1 MLCIHPAGRALL
13 PCRDRL
19 TSDSMDDLI
28 FLSQR
33 IPYPPNK
40 GDKIRSWNILA
51 HLRRSFR
58 IHLGCFIDDPH
69 DWQYTQKLQEI
80 CGGECRFVKLD
91 PRLAKLRSLKSF
103 LTGDSLTRWYFHD
116 AALSAWVGDVAARVK
131 PSHIFCYSSAV
142 TPYVLE
148 QKLVP
153 AARCLVDFVDVDSDK
168 WTQYAAT
175 TGQPMRWVYT
185 REGRTLL
192 DLEREAARAFGGV
205 ILCSQNEAELFRKL
219 APESATKIGH
229 ANNGV
234 DTAFFDPAVA
244 SGNPYGPGP
253 VYAFTGAMDYWPNI
267 DAAQWFAAEV
277 FPLILARQPEA
288 RFAIVGSNPT
298 DAVKALGAHPN
309 ILVTG
314 RVEDIRAYIAH
325 ATAIVVPLRIARG
338 IQNKVL
344 EGMAMAK
351 FIVAASPAM
360 QGVEKAAHA
369 HVRIADDP
377 AAYACLLLDTDAAT
391 RDRLGQSACAYVREA
406 YGWAPN
412 LAVIDRVLAG
422 LR

>member
-1 MLCIHPAGRALL
+1 
-13 PCRDRL
+13 
-19 TSDSMDDLI
+19 MDDLL

-51 HLRRSFR
+51 HLRASFR

-69 DWQYTQKLQEI
+69 DWQYTRKLAEI
-80 CGGECRFVKLD
+80 CGGDCRFVKLD

-103 LTGDSLTRWYFHD
+103 LTGDCLTRWYFHD
-116 AALSAWVGDVAARVK
+116 RELDAWVKRTAAAVK
-131 PSHIFCYSSAV
+131 PAHIFCYSSAV
-142 TPYVLE
+142 TPYVLN
-148 QKLVP
+148 QGQVP
-153 AARCLVDFVDVDSDK
+153 ASRCMVDFVDVDSDK

-175 TGQPMRWVYT
+175 TGQPMRWIYQ

-192 DLEREAARAFGGV
+192 DLERRAARDFGGV
-205 ILCSQNEAELFRKL
+205 ILCSRNEADLFRRL
-219 APESATKIGH
+219 APESAAKIAH

-234 DTAFFDPAVA
+234 DTAFFDPAVPLP
-244 SGNPYGPGP
+244 NPYGEGR

-267 DAAQWFAAEV
+267 DAVQWFADEI
-277 FPLILARQPEA
+277 FPRVLARDASA
-288 RFAIVGSNPT
+288 RFAVVGANPT
-298 DAVKALGAHPN
+298 EAVKALAQRPN
-309 ILVTG
+309 IIVTG

-344 EGMAMAK
+344 EAMAMAK
-351 FIVAASPAM
+351 FIVAAGPAM
-360 QGVEKAAHA
+360 QGVEREAHR

-377 AAYACLLLDTDAAT
+377 AAYADALLDTGAAE
-391 RDRLGQSACAYVREA
+391 REDMGRAACAYVREA